1 MKLHTA
7 TLEGLMDTLLME
19 ENTNVTFDISY
30 HSKFDNKSRFLR
42 SNIDFSS
49 TFITSKKLLPYIL

>member
-1 MKLHTA
+1 M
-7 TLEGLMDTLLME
+7 EGLMDTLLIE

-30 HSKFDNKSRFLR
+30 HSHYDNKSRFLR

-49 TFITSKKLLPYIL
+49 ADITSKKLLPFIL